1 MKIIP
6 GKWPDF
12 LYLNKLY
19 YKFCKTI
26 IHCFPCDKVSRHSLA
41 GFFLPEITYHWLF
54 LIISIVKKDKIRCF
68 LWVIRKFHWNGLTRG
83 VLLHCGKKLG
93 RHRGLEPRTLQQ
105 SWLSSALP
113 DELMAVY
120 LICPVLAS
128 GHISFG
134 VGAYYGEVKIQSW
147 WNHDNFDWF
156 IILVQPGKPVFHRIF
171 NSDKI
176 RENHS
181 VSKVTVYVF
190 FIFFSHFWIAH
201 HWWAFF
207 YYFI

>member
-1 MKIIP
+1 MTR
-6 GKWPDF
+6 F

-120 LICPVLAS
+120 LICPVLVS

>member
-1 MKIIP
+1 MLWKSFQVNDPIFYISINCIINSVKP
-6 GKWPDF
+6 LFIVSHAIRFPATLWRDF
-12 LYLNKLY
+12 FTWDYL
-19 YKFCKTI
+19 
-26 IHCFPCDKVSRHSLA
+26 P
-41 GFFLPEITYHWLF
+41 
-54 LIISIVKKDKIRCF
+54 LIILNYQHSKKDKIRF
-68 LWVIRKFHWNGLTRG
+68 FSWVIRKCHWYRLTRG

-120 LICPVLAS
+120 LICPVLVS

-190 FIFFSHFWIAH
+190 LYFSPISG
-201 HWWAFF
+201 
-207 YYFI
+207 